1 MWRRGLQWT
10 ALILGATIGAGY
22 VSGREL
28 WQFFGHESGLA
39 IVIFSFLFRFP
50 VM

>member
-28 WQFFGHESGLA
+28 GNFLGMKADWLLCY
-39 IVIFSFLFRFP
+39 FLFYFHSA